1 MEKTLIVQDVS
12 KSFGNLSTLNKVSLE
27 VKEGQFVSL
36 LGPSGSGKSTLF
48 KIIAGLQIDDTG
60 EVLLQGKF
68 VRGKVEKI
76 GYMPQ
81 KDLLLPWKK
90 LIDNIALP
98 LIIAGVKKKEAHNRV
113 RELLPIFTLN
123 GFEDYYPHQLS
134 GGMRQ
139 RAALMRTVLID
150 SGILLLDEPFGALDA
165 LTREELQEWL
175 LEIWAR
181 FKPAILFISHSIEEA
196 IFLSDKIYVLSQR
209 PGQVILDLEIKLPRP
224 RPRSIV
230 LSQDFLQYKEILLKA
245 LIKGDPQ

>member
-1 MEKTLIVQDVS
+1 MEKTVIIKDVS
-12 KSFGNLSTLNKVSLE
+12 KSFGNLATLSNVSLE
-27 VKEGQFVSL
+27 VKEGEFVSL

-48 KIIAGLQIDDTG
+48 KIISGLVEGDTG
-60 EVLLQGKF
+60 MILLKGKPVQGKI
-68 VRGKVEKI
+68 EKI

-81 KDLLLPWKK
+81 RDLLLPWKK
-90 LIDNIALP
+90 LMDNIALP
-98 LIIAGVKKKEAHNRV
+98 LLIAGVGEKEAHTRIK
-113 RELLPIFTLN
+113 ELLPIFSLE

-139 RAALMRTVLID
+139 RAALMRTLLID

-165 LTREELQEWL
+165 LTRENMQEWL

-196 IFLSDKIYVLSQR
+196 IFLSDRIYVLSQR

-245 LIKGDPQ
+245 LAKGDS